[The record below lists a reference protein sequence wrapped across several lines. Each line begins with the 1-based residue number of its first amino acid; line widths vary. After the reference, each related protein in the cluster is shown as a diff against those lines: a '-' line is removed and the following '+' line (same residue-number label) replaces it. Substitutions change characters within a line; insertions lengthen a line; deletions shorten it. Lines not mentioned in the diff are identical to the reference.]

1 MCITICIY
9 TNSVFINVFIY
20 IVYSMCVDYIK
31 IFHFILRLECNL
43 KGVEGR
49 GGTGKSFSSG

>member
-9 TNSVFINVFIY
+9 TNSIFINVFIY

-43 KGVEGR
+43 QAVEGR